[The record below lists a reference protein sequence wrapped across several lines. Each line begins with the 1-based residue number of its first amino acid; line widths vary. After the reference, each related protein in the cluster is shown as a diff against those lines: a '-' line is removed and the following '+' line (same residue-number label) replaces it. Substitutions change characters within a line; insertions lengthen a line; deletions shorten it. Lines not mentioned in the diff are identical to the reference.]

1 MGSLNRSHNKGGYR
15 SILARIGHSIARHL
29 NASRPIAAIALE
41 PGPAVIYPATDHHT
55 EAALQRAADGRP
67 AEGVALEVPRPWASP
82 PDSVCLQITLQPRH
96 GAETDS
102 LEAMIGDASYAIDDP
117 VALLPVEIPKPW
129 GRELWFTGVEARGE
143 ARVVGQGG
151 TLPLGTW
158 LSLAPARSVARQPL
172 VLLKILD
179 PRPEP
184 VLGELYLEVH
194 EEKREVYVVTA
205 IDPAAWPDGR
215 GRIRFGV
222 NQTARAAAG
231 SDDAF
236 RRDFIEALAVYEQAR
251 TAVDN
256 TSEGL
261 QQNNTDPEAQHRRQ
275 EALAAE
281 RTAREATLA
290 FTDERALTVGD
301 VIAVPTWVP
310 HSLQQGVQV
319 VEFQTPN
326 YERHILS
333 SSQKVLTQ
341 PRWDSARAVQG
352 MHLDLPRQAEPE
364 TISEGVERIVAFED
378 FGVWRVQS
386 AEPLEPPAGLPYLVV
401 FCIEGMLRLAG
412 PGARLEIGAGEAAL
426 LPSASAGRPIEPID
440 HASFLIAAPGL

>member
-1 MGSLNRSHNKGGYR
+1 M
-15 SILARIGHSIARHL
+15 
-29 NASRPIAAIALE
+29 
-41 PGPAVIYPATDHHT
+41 IYPATDHHA
-55 EAALQRAADGRP
+55 EAAIARAAAGHP
-67 AEGVALEVPRPWASP
+67 AEPLRLEIPRPWARP
-82 PDSVCLQITLQPRH
+82 PEALCLEVTLQPRP
-96 GAETDS
+96 GAGANA
-102 LEAMIGDASYAIDDP
+102 LEALIGEACFPMDDP

-143 ARVVGQGG
+143 AQVAGSGG
-151 TLPLGTW
+151 TLALGTW
-158 LSLAPARSVARQPL
+158 LSLAPARSVGRQPL

-194 EEKREVYVVTA
+194 EAKREVYVVTA
-205 IDPAAWPDGR
+205 IDPVAWPDGR

-222 NQTARAAAG
+222 NQTARAAEG

-236 RRDFIEALAVYEQAR
+236 RRSFMDALAAYERAQAAVESR
-251 TAVDN
+251 AEQPADFDTAKAAEHA
-256 TSEGL
+256 S
-261 QQNNTDPEAQHRRQ
+261 R

-281 RTAREATLA
+281 ERIAREATLK
-290 FTDERALTVGD
+290 FTDERTLSVGD
-301 VIAVPTWVP
+301 VISVPTWVP

-341 PRWDSARAVQG
+341 THWDSERAVQG
-352 MHLDLPRQAEPE
+352 MHLDPPATVQPE
-364 TISEGVERIVAFED
+364 ILSDGVERIVAFED

-386 AEPLEPPAGLPYLVV
+386 RKSLTPPSGLPYTVV
-401 FCIEGMLRLAG
+401 FCIEGSLHLQG
-412 PGARLEIGAGEAAL
+412 PGGSLELGSGEAAL
-426 LPSASAGRPIEPID
+426 LPCASAGYPIGSVD
-440 HASFLIAAPGL
+440 DACYLLAAPGL